1 MQGRALLPTRRSQ
14 RDFAEQKYQ
23 TTLRRTELEKFKALI
38 NRCINANKSLL
49 DTKRLVLSSFAT
61 LYFFNSEFQL
71 RKLI

>member
-14 RDFAEQKYQ
+14 RDFAEQKCQ

-38 NRCINANKSLL
+38 TRCINANKSLL